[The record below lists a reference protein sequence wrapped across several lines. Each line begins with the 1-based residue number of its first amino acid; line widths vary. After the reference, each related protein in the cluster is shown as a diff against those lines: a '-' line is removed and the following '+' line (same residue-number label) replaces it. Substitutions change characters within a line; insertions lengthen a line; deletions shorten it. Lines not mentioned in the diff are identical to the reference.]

1 MQLPNKSVEQFIT
14 DVHHLTDNCEYGV
27 MKEELV
33 RDRLVVG
40 IRDHALSERLQMEAE
55 LTLDKAKRL
64 IRQHEAVKEQQE
76 ELKQPSKGDTSLDA
90 VAKMGP
96 RRKLPAIP
104 MKQPLAQQICR
115 RCGKNS
121 HPRQLCPAKEML
133 CYRCNR
139 KGHYSSQC
147 LSNTVAPQTRGVHEL
162 SSQSD
167 HSQLETPDKYLDTG
181 RQQKEHV
188 GYNNSNAR
196 KTNDCQSRYW
206 C

>member
-1 MQLPNKSVEQFIT
+1 MPAANESVEQFIT
-14 DVHHLTDNCEYGV
+14 DVHRLADNYEYGV

-64 IRQHEAVKEQQE
+64 IRQREAVKEQQE
-76 ELKQPSKGDTSLDA
+76 ELKQPSKWDTSLDA

-121 HPRQLCPAKEML
+121 HPRQLCPAKEVL
-133 CYRCNR
+133 CYCCNR

-147 LSNTVAPQTRGVHEL
+147 LSNTDTPQTRGIHEL

-167 HSQLETPDKYLDTG
+167 HSQLEIPDKYLDTAEG
-181 RQQKEHV
+181 SKRTC
-188 GYNNSNAR
+188 GL
-196 KTNDCQSRYW
+196 
-206 C
+206 